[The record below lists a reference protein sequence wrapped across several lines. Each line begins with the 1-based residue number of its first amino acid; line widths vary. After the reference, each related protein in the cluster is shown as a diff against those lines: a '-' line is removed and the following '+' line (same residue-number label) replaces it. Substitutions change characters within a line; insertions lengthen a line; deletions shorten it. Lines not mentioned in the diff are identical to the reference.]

1 MDLRWNAARLAVVV
15 GAGAAGLLLFVAGGG
30 ALLGGLT
37 IFGEGDASPAALL
50 IIPGLA
56 GLVLA
61 PYLGARLSGN
71 SDPAARTFAAIVL
84 FAVIGLPGAAFLDDF
99 DVDPAGALV
108 PALALAAGLCIRND
122 DPVRWLSLGALA
134 LVSLLLAST
143 GRHYALQGV
152 LALASFPLA
161 ALPVR
166 LPPLGLRALA
176 ALALAAFAALELF
189 LLLRY

>member
-1 MDLRWNAARLAVVV
+1 MDLRWNAARLAVV
-15 GAGAAGLLLFVAGGG
+15 
-30 ALLGGLT
+30 
-37 IFGEGDASPAALL
+37 
-50 IIPGLA
+50 
-56 GLVLA
+56 
-61 PYLGARLSGN
+61 
-71 SDPAARTFAAIVL
+71 
-84 FAVIGLPGAAFLDDF
+84 
-99 DVDPAGALV
+99 
-108 PALALAAGLCIRND
+108 
-122 DPVRWLSLGALA
+122 ALA